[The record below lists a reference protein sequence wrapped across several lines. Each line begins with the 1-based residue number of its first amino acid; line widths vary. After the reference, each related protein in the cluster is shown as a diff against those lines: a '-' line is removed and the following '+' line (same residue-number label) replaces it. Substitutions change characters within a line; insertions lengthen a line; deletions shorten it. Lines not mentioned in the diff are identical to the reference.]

1 MLRPLPK
8 ILIPL
13 ALAALFAVPAAASAM
28 PRQQVVFEAPREL
41 LNLSD
46 QERVLNE
53 IQSFGVT
60 RIRQLVYW
68 NDFAPSPNARR
79 KPAFDARNP
88 DAYPQGT
95 WTRLDLLIARAHD
108 RGIAM
113 HLTLTGPVPKWATR
127 RKKDH
132 VTRPSP

>member
-8 ILIPL
+8 TPRRRLAAALL
-13 ALAALFAVPAAASAM
+13 ALAAAALLALPAAAPAM
-28 PRQQVVFEAPREL
+28 PRQSVAFEAPREL
-41 LNLSD
+41 LSFAD
-46 QERVLNE
+46 QEPVLNE

-79 KPAFDARNP
+79 KPSFDATNP

-95 WTRLDLLIARAHD
+95 WDRLDLLVLEAGK
-108 RGIAM
+108 RGM
-113 HLTLTGPVPKWATR
+113 GLHLTLTGPVP
-127 RKKDH
+127 
-132 VTRPSP
+132 